1 MFMPE
6 RLCDLVKACGK
17 SHNQIAKDAG
27 IGVATLRMAMDG
39 RYTPSMDVIALIAD
53 YFNVSLDYFVGRED
67 INLEEYS
74 ERFKSMLRCAY
85 ENSMWTH
92 RKPLDVKGY
101 EAPWPYNLLDDI
113 YEENVRSALTEDQE
127 AGLMH
132 AIETLHPKEKEMI
145 FLHYRE
151 EKPLTEIARSYNL
164 TNERIRQ
171 IIKKAIFKLRS
182 PGRIIFIED
191 GLDYNQKDYIQEKY
205 GLSKRRVEL
214 MAESARLDR
223 LEENLKSRAAKLEIA
238 NQRDNEELGE
248 PWENVMTDLSV
259 RSYNCLRRSG
269 MYTVGQIIKSI
280 ENGSILNVR
289 NLGRKSCDEIIRTLR
304 YLGYT
309 VIPAE
314 GVGV

>member
-1 MFMPE
+1 
-6 RLCDLVKACGK
+6 
-17 SHNQIAKDAG
+17 
-27 IGVATLRMAMDG
+27 
-39 RYTPSMDVIALIAD
+39 
-53 YFNVSLDYFVGRED
+53 
-67 INLEEYS
+67 
-74 ERFKSMLRCAY
+74 
-85 ENSMWTH
+85 
-92 RKPLDVKGY
+92 
-101 EAPWPYNLLDDI
+101 
-113 YEENVRSALTEDQE
+113 
-127 AGLMH
+127 
-132 AIETLHPKEKEMI
+132 
-145 FLHYRE
+145 
-151 EKPLTEIARSYNL
+151 
-164 TNERIRQ
+164 
-171 IIKKAIFKLRS
+171 
-182 PGRIIFIED
+182 
-191 GLDYNQKDYIQEKY
+191 
-205 GLSKRRVEL
+205 

>member
-39 RYTPSMDVIALIAD
+39 RYTPSMDVMALLAD
-53 YFNVSLDYFVGRED
+53 YFNVSLDYFVGRD
-67 INLEEYS
+67 NVNLKEYQGH
-74 ERFKSMLRCAY
+74 FAVAMRCAY

-92 RKPLDVKGY
+92 RKPIDTKGY
-101 EAPWPYNLLDDI
+101 EAPWPYNLINDI
-113 YEENVRSALTEDQE
+113 YEEDVRSILTEDQE

-132 AIETLHPKEKEMI
+132 AIETLHPKERDI
-145 FLHYRE
+145 VFLHYRE
-151 EKPLTEIARSYNL
+151 EKPMTEIARSYNL

-182 PGRIIFIED
+182 PGRIIYIED
-191 GLDYNQKDYIQEKY
+191 GLEYNQKDYIQEKY
-205 GLSKRRVEL
+205 SLSKRRIEL
-214 MAESARLDR
+214 MAESARLDK
-223 LEENLKSRAAKLEIA
+223 LEGNLKSRAAKLEA
-238 NQRDNEELGE
+238 AGQRDIEELGE

-269 MYTVGQIIKSI
+269 MHTVGQIIKSI
-280 ENGSILNVR
+280 ENGRILNVR
-289 NLGRKSCDEIIRTLR
+289 NLGRKSCDELVQTLR
-304 YLGYT
+304 SLGYT
-309 VIPAE
+309 VQPTE
-314 GVGV
+314 GIGV